1 MRRKIAIVV
10 HGRFYAFDLARALL
24 ARDHDVYLFTN
35 YPQWAVARFGFPA
48 DRVKSFW
55 IHGVNSRVLAS
66 ARDKLRTPFPEPWLH
81 KSFGQWAART
91 VTREQW
97 DIVYCFSGVAEELFT
112 ALEGSRCARWLIR
125 ASSHIGVQARILQE
139 EERRAGMNI
148 DRPSD
153 WIIARE
159 EREYSLADVILTV
172 SSFAAETFQGTG
184 VSEKVV
190 SIPLGVEA
198 GDFRPAPGP
207 IKERIKRITGE
218 GKLRVLYV
226 GTKSFRKGLIDLQRI
241 ALEMAGRF
249 EFRFVG
255 PAEPQA
261 HDLLNKLSANVEVL
275 PSVPQSELPAV
286 YAWGDIFI
294 FPTVEDGFPVVL
306 AQANA
311 SGLPILATTNCG
323 ASDFIR
329 IGKTGWIL
337 PIRTSKAFMDR
348 LKWADEHRREL
359 AEMVARIYGQFGPR
373 TWDLVAQDYEQAMKY
388 SHSTEIVEADLCDR

>member
-1 MRRKIAIVV
+1 MRQKIAIVV
-10 HGRFYAFDLARALL
+10 HGRFYAFDLAGALL
-24 ARDHDVYLFTN
+24 ARNHDVYLFTN
-35 YPQWAVARFGFPA
+35 YPKWAVARFGFPA
-48 DRVKSFW
+48 ERVRSYW
-55 IHGVNSRVLAS
+55 VHGVHSRVLS
-66 ARDKLRTPFPEPWLH
+66 AVSGKLHTPFPEPWLH
-81 KSFGQWAART
+81 GSFGQWAARM
-91 VTREQW
+91 VTREPW

-112 ALEGSRCARWLIR
+112 ALEGSACARWLIR
-125 ASSHIGVQARILQE
+125 ASSHIRVQAQILEE
-139 EERRAGMNI
+139 EERRAGVKI

-153 WIIARE
+153 WMIARE

-172 SSFAAETFQGTG
+172 SSFAEETFRGTE
-184 VSEKVV
+184 VSGKVV
-190 SIPLGVEA
+190 SIPLGVDA
-198 GDFRPAPGP
+198 GDFRPSPDT
-207 IKERIKRITGE
+207 IKARIRRISGE

-286 YAWGDIFI
+286 YAWGDLFI

-323 ASDFIR
+323 ASDFVR

-337 PIRTSKAFMDR
+337 PIRTPKAFMER

-373 TWDLVAQDYEQAMKY
+373 TWDLVAQDYEQAMRY
-388 SHSTEIVEADLCDR
+388 SHSAEIEEAFRCDR

>member
-1 MRRKIAIVV
+1 MRQKIAIVV

-24 ARDHDVYLFTN
+24 ARNHDVYLFTN
-35 YPQWAVARFGFPA
+35 YPKWAVARFGFPA
-48 DRVKSFW
+48 ERVRSYR
-55 IHGVNSRVLAS
+55 IHGVHSRVFS
-66 ARDKLRTPFPEPWLH
+66 AISGKLRAPFPEPWLH
-81 KSFGQWAART
+81 ESFGQWAARM
-91 VTREQW
+91 VTREPW
-97 DIVYCFSGVAEELFT
+97 DIAYCFSGVAEELFT
-112 ALEGSRCARWLIR
+112 ALEGSTCARWLIR
-125 ASSHIGVQARILQE
+125 ASSHIRVQSQILEE
-139 EERRAGMNI
+139 EERRAGVRI

-153 WIIARE
+153 WMIARE

-172 SSFAAETFQGTG
+172 SSFAEETFRGTE
-184 VSEKVV
+184 VLEKVA
-190 SIPLGVEA
+190 SIPLGVDA
-198 GDFRPAPGP
+198 GDFRPSPDI
-207 IKERIKRITGE
+207 IKARIRRISGG

-241 ALEMAGRF
+241 TLEMAGRF

-255 PAEPQA
+255 PAETQA

-286 YAWGDIFI
+286 YAWGDLFI

-323 ASDFIR
+323 ASDFVR

-337 PIRTSKAFMDR
+337 PIRTPKAFMER
-348 LKWADEHRREL
+348 LKWADEHRKEL

-388 SHSTEIVEADLCDR
+388 SHSTEAEEACRCD